1 MINWKLRFQNKI
13 TLTSFAVCIITLVYT
28 VLGSLGIVMPIS
40 EDNAVNIVLSVVDI
54 LVAVGI
60 VVDPTTYGMGDSAL
74 AMSREHIN
82 TTKPKEGDWY

>member
-13 TLTSFAVCIITLVYT
+13 TLTSLVVCVISFIYT
-28 VLGSLGIVMPIS
+28 ILGTFGIVSPVS
-40 EDNAVNIVLSVVDI
+40 EDSATNIVLGLVDI

-60 VVDPTTYGMGDSAL
+60 VVDPTTYGASDSDL

-82 TTKPKEGDWY
+82 VTKED